1 MSIAT
6 SSRLKA
12 SCVCGKKYSIRA
24 DLAGKTCKCK
34 CGKRFK
40 VPARDQSQ
48 AAVPERMCPDCGV
61 WISKDESAC
70 NSCRQK
76 ADQRASEQLEQTG
89 YSEPTSA
96 DLTTP
101 WWERTETYVVS
112 AICAITIFGCG
123 LYQTRLNGPEFLSF
137 YFYVGVF
144 CGAGLLLARFTSRS
158 LVTILL
164 LVVTFE
170 AIGLIRYAY
179 GSSQGMSRFQNLFQM
194 MGFAPFV
201 FLSLMSMGKGSGSG
215 SGGWSGGGCGG
226 GCGGGGCG
234 GCGG

>member
-1 MSIAT
+1 M
-6 SSRLKA
+6 
-12 SCVCGKKYSIRA
+12 V
-24 DLAGKTCKCK
+24 
-34 CGKRFK
+34 
-40 VPARDQSQ
+40 
-48 AAVPERMCPDCGV
+48 
-61 WISKDESAC
+61 
-70 NSCRQK
+70 
-76 ADQRASEQLEQTG
+76 
-89 YSEPTSA
+89 
-96 DLTTP
+96 
-101 WWERTETYVVS
+101 ERTETYVVS

-194 MGFAPFV
+194 MGF
-201 FLSLMSMGKGSGSG
+201 KGSCFFKSDEHGQG
-215 SGGWSGGGCGG
+215 LRFCSGGWSGGGCGG
-226 GCGGGGCG
+226 GCVAVAAGVAAEFKRVGTSRRK
-234 GCGG
+234 